1 MLTPVSICKANHPTR
16 DRDLTMLTQLLNAGP
31 LLRAYIRALNGRSA
45 AVATVRQMWGQPGA
59 KEGWLRSRYFDLTR
73 SAQSA
78 SGHVDDKTWKDL
90 EFDRIL
96 STLDTTVTPIG
107 SQYLYKQLRTYN
119 DDAEELSRTYQ
130 TCELL
135 KNDQPLREEIQVTL
149 AHLRDDA
156 HAEVADLLFG
166 PPPQKPKHHVAV
178 YVGSTAAALA
188 LIAAFLLPFGIWI
201 FLTAVAV
208 NLGILYVLAPQI
220 RAGSNAKKKMAR
232 VIAVAERL
240 ANIRTERTV
249 PQLARLIARRAE
261 RSEIRRKLKRLAID
275 RDTPMVGY
283 AYIWLE
289 LLFLVDLLVYLGAV
303 DTFNLYRPHLVETF
317 ELLGSLDA
325 TIAIACF
332 MQRVP
337 DHCKPRVVED
347 ALIDIQEGHHPLIAN
362 PTKNSVRLKGKSA
375 LVTGTNMAGKTTFIK
390 MVGTN
395 IVLGRTLGVCLAS
408 SATLPRSSVMACI
421 HGEHSIASGKSH
433 YFAAIE
439 TILSF
444 VRAAERGECRV
455 FLIDELF
462 RGTNTTE
469 RIAAAKAV
477 LEALGEHAQVL
488 VTTHDV
494 ELQDFLGQRFDM
506 FHFQEDP
513 DIDEVFDH
521 RIRPGAYWGTNA
533 IRLLARVGF
542 PRAIIEEATRLAQKV
557 PSVRDATQS

>member
-1 MLTPVSICKANHPTR
+1 
-16 DRDLTMLTQLLNAGP
+16 MLTQLLNAGP
-31 LLRAYIRALNGRSA
+31 LLRAYLRALDGRA
-45 AVATVRQMWGQPGA
+45 ALVTFIRQRWGQPGS
-59 KEGWLRSRYFDLTR
+59 KEGWLRSRYFELTR
-73 SAQSA
+73 SSPPA
-78 SGHVDDKTWKDL
+78 SSHVDDKTWKDL

-107 SQYLYKQLRTYN
+107 SQYLYKQLRTYS
-119 DDAEELSRTYQ
+119 DE

-135 KNDQPLREEIQVTL
+135 KDDQPLREEIQVTL

-156 HAEVADLLFG
+156 HADIADLLFG

-178 YVGSTAAALA
+178 YVGSAAAALA
-188 LIAAFLLPFGIWI
+188 LVAAFLLPFGIWL
-201 FLTAVAV
+201 FLAALAV
-208 NLGILYVLAPQI
+208 NLGVLYVLAPQI
-220 RAGSNAKKKMAR
+220 RTGSNALKKMAR
-232 VIAVAERL
+232 AIGVAERL
-240 ANIRTERTV
+240 SNIRTQRSV
-249 PQLARLIARRAE
+249 PQLTRLVASRSE
-261 RSEIRRKLKRLAID
+261 RSEIRRKFKRFAID
-275 RDTPMVGY
+275 RDTPAVGY
-283 AYIWLE
+283 VYVWLE
-289 LLFLVDLLVYLGAV
+289 LILLLDLLVYISTV
-303 DTFNLYRPHLVETF
+303 DTFNLHRAHLVETY

-325 TIAIACF
+325 AIAIACF
-332 MQRVP
+332 MHRVP
-337 DHCKPRVVED
+337 EHCHPRIVAD
-347 ALIDIQEGHHPLIAN
+347 ALIDIQRGHHPLIAN
-362 PTKNSVRLKGKSA
+362 PTSNSVRLDGKSA

-395 IVLGRTLGVCLAS
+395 VVLGRTLGVCLAS

-444 VRAAERGECRV
+444 LVAAERGECRV

-477 LEALGEHAQVL
+477 LEALSGHAQVL

-494 ELQDFLGQRFDM
+494 ELQSLLGQRFDM
-506 FHFQEDP
+506 FHFQENP
-513 DIDEVFDH
+513 DLEEVFDH

-533 IRLLARVGF
+533 IRLLAKVGF
-542 PRAIIEEATRLAQKV
+542 PRAIIEEATRLAQQG
-557 PSVRDATQS
+557 PAVRDAKQS